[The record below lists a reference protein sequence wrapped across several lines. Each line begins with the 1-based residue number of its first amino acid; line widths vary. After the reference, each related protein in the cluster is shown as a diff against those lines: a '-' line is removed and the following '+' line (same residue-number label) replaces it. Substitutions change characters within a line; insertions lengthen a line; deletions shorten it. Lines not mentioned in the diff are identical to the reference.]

1 MLAQGLRVE
10 IVQDRIG
17 METMSTLLEMAETIR
32 LAESP
37 QGKEA
42 KALPRTA
49 DIYTKERI
57 KDLCELFETTPWGL
71 CCALES
77 VGSDPAAIG
86 RFLRSRNAAPSN
98 NNEYA
103 VPI

>member
-1 MLAQGLRVE
+1 MLAQGLRVG
-10 IVQDRIG
+10 IVQVRIG
-17 METMSTLLEMAETIR
+17 METMSTLLEMAEAIR
-32 LAESP
+32 SAESR
-37 QGKEA
+37 QAKDA

-57 KDLCELFETTPWGL
+57 KDLCELFGTTPWGL

-86 RFLRSRNAAPSN
+86 QFLRSRNAARNS
-98 NNEYA
+98 NEYA
-103 VPI
+103 VLI

>member
-10 IVQDRIG
+10 IVQVRNG
-17 METMSTLLEMAETIR
+17 METVSTLLEMAETIR
-32 LAESP
+32 MAEAR
-37 QGKEA
+37 QENDA
-42 KALPRTA
+42 KTPPRTA
-49 DIYTKERI
+49 DIYTKDRI
-57 KDLCELFETTPWGL
+57 RDLCELFGTTPWGL

-86 RFLRSRNAAPSN
+86 QFLRSRNAARSA

-103 VPI
+103 VLF